1 MMLRNCPGARR
12 LSGSFFGNLLLIV
25 LGFLFGEILLFLI
38 MFLDDNPGSWF
49 CLGTAIALI
58 MLLVTTVLF
67 YGVGYTGAFSLALSM
82 NCTRRRFILD
92 YSLKILAHL
101 VLGYL
106 LVLGLYRLE
115 LLVGNAA
122 FPDYPLEAELSF
134 LTDWRVVLAGI
145 AGMLLSA
152 LFVGAMFGRFG
163 RKAGLI
169 VYLVWMFCCFV
180 VPKIFTAEPGG
191 EGVFDQAALLTQSAL
206 LRMPMAGWLT
216 LGAIAAVS
224 MLATVVVMAR
234 KQMVR

>member
-1 MMLRNCPGARR
+1 MLRNCPGARR

-38 MFLDDNPGSWF
+38 MFLEDDPGTWF
-49 CLGTAIALI
+49 CMGTVIALV

-92 YSLKILAHL
+92 YSGKILAHL

-106 LVLGLYRLE
+106 LVLGLYLLE
-115 LLVGNAA
+115 LLIGHAA
-122 FPDYPLEAELSF
+122 FPDYPLEQELGF

>member
-1 MMLRNCPGARR
+1 MLRNCPGARR

-38 MFLDDNPGSWF
+38 MFLEDDPGSWF
-49 CLGTAIALI
+49 CMGTVIALV

-82 NCTRRRFILD
+82 NCTRRRFLLD
-92 YSLKILAHL
+92 YSGKILAHL

-106 LVLGLYRLE
+106 LVLGLYLLE
-115 LLVGNAA
+115 LLIGHAA

>member
-1 MMLRNCPGARR
+1 MMLCNCPGARR

-38 MFLDDNPGSWF
+38 MFLEDDPGTWF
-49 CLGTAIALI
+49 CMGTVIALV

-122 FPDYPLEAELSF
+122 FPDYPLEAELGF

-206 LRMPMAGWLT
+206 LRMPMAGWIT

>member
-38 MFLDDNPGSWF
+38 MFLDDDPGSWF
-49 CLGTAIALI
+49 CMGTVIALV

-82 NCTRRRFILD
+82 NCTRRRFLLD
-92 YSLKILAHL
+92 YSGKILAHL

-106 LVLGLYRLE
+106 LVLGLYLLE
-115 LLVGNAA
+115 LLIGNAA

>member
-1 MMLRNCPGARR
+1 MLRNCPGARR

-38 MFLDDNPGSWF
+38 MFLEDDPGSWF
-49 CLGTAIALI
+49 CMGTVIALV

-82 NCTRRRFILD
+82 NCTRRRFLLD
-92 YSLKILAHL
+92 YSGKILAHL

-115 LLVGNAA
+115 LLIGNAA
-122 FPDYPLEAELSF
+122 FPDHPLEEELGF

-206 LRMPMAGWLT
+206 MRMPMAGWIT

-224 MLATVVVMAR
+224 MGATVVVMAR

>member
-1 MMLRNCPGARR
+1 MLRNCPGARR

-38 MFLDDNPGSWF
+38 MFLEDDPGSWF
-49 CLGTAIALI
+49 CMGTVIALV

-92 YSLKILAHL
+92 YSGKILAHL

>member
-1 MMLRNCPGARR
+1 MLRNCPGARR

-38 MFLDDNPGSWF
+38 MFLEDDPGSWF
-49 CLGTAIALI
+49 CMGTVIALV

-82 NCTRRRFILD
+82 NCTRRQFLLD

-106 LVLGLYRLE
+106 LVLGLYLLE
-115 LLVGNAA
+115 LLIGHAA
-122 FPDYPLEAELSF
+122 FPDYPLEQELGF

-145 AGMLLSA
+145 VGMLLSA

>member
-38 MFLDDNPGSWF
+38 MFLEDDPGTWF
-49 CLGTAIALI
+49 CMGTVIALV

-82 NCTRRRFILD
+82 NCTRRRFLLD

-122 FPDYPLEAELSF
+122 FPDYPLEEELSF
-134 LTDWRVVLAGI
+134 LTDWRFVLAGI

-206 LRMPMAGWLT
+206 LRMPMAGWIT

-224 MLATVVVMAR
+224 MGATVVVMAR

>member
-1 MMLRNCPGARR
+1 MLCNCPGARR

-38 MFLDDNPGSWF
+38 MFLEDDPGSWF
-49 CLGTAIALI
+49 CMGTVIALV

-82 NCTRRRFILD
+82 NCTRRRFLLD

-122 FPDYPLEAELSF
+122 FPDYPLEAELGF

>member
-1 MMLRNCPGARR
+1 MLRNCPGARR

-38 MFLDDNPGSWF
+38 MFLEDDPGSWF
-49 CLGTAIALI
+49 CMGTVIALV
-58 MLLVTTVLF
+58 MLLVTTMLF

-82 NCTRRRFILD
+82 NCTRRRFLLD

-106 LVLGLYRLE
+106 LVLGLYLLE
-115 LLVGNAA
+115 LLIGHAA

>member
-1 MMLRNCPGARR
+1 MLRNCPGARR

-38 MFLDDNPGSWF
+38 MFLEDDPGTWF
-49 CLGTAIALI
+49 CMGTVIALV

-82 NCTRRRFILD
+82 NCTRRRFLLD
-92 YSLKILAHL
+92 YSGKILAHL

-106 LVLGLYRLE
+106 LVLGLYLLE
-115 LLVGNAA
+115 LLIGHAA
-122 FPDYPLEAELSF
+122 FSDYPLEQELGF

-206 LRMPMAGWLT
+206 LRMPMAGWIT

>member
-1 MMLRNCPGARR
+1 MLRNCPGARR
-12 LSGSFFGNLLLIV
+12 LSGSFVGNLLLIAA
-25 LGFLFGEILLFLI
+25 GFVFGEILLVLI

-49 CLGTAIALI
+49 CMGTAIALV

-82 NCTRRRFILD
+82 GCTRRRFVLG
-92 YSLKILAHL
+92 YSRRVLAHL

-115 LLVGNAA
+115 LLIGGAA
-122 FPDYPLEAELSF
+122 FSDYPLEAELGF
-134 LTDWRVVLAGI
+134 LTDWRFVLAGI

-169 VYLVWMFCCFV
+169 VYLVWMFFCFV

-191 EGVFDQAALLTQSAL
+191 EGVFDQAALFTQNAL
-206 LRMPMAGWLT
+206 LRMPAAGWYT
-216 LGAIAAVS
+216 LGAIAVVS
-224 MLATVVVMAR
+224 MLTTVVVLAQ

>member
-1 MMLRNCPGARR
+1 MLRNCPGARR

-38 MFLDDNPGSWF
+38 MFLEDDPGSWF
-49 CLGTAIALI
+49 CMGTVIALV

-82 NCTRRRFILD
+82 NCTRRRFLLD

-106 LVLGLYRLE
+106 LVLGLYLLE
-115 LLVGNAA
+115 LLIGHAA
-122 FPDYPLEAELSF
+122 FPDYPLEQELGF

>member
-1 MMLRNCPGARR
+1 MLRNCPGARR

-38 MFLDDNPGSWF
+38 MFLEDDPGSWF
-49 CLGTAIALI
+49 CMGTVIALV

-82 NCTRRRFILD
+82 NCTRRRFLLD

-106 LVLGLYRLE
+106 LVLGFYRLE

-122 FPDYPLEAELSF
+122 FPDYPLEAELGF

-152 LFVGAMFGRFG
+152 LFIGAMFGRFG

-206 LRMPMAGWLT
+206 LRMPMAGWLPG
-216 LGAIAAVS
+216 GAIAAVS

>member
-1 MMLRNCPGARR
+1 MLRNCPGARR
-12 LSGSFFGNLLLIV
+12 LSGSCFGNLLLIV

-38 MFLDDNPGSWF
+38 MFLEDDPGTWF
-49 CLGTAIALI
+49 CMGTVIALV

-82 NCTRRRFILD
+82 NCTRRRFLLD

-106 LVLGLYRLE
+106 LVLGFYRRE

-122 FPDYPLEAELSF
+122 FPDYPLEQELGF

>member
-1 MMLRNCPGARR
+1 MLHNCPGARR

-38 MFLDDNPGSWF
+38 MFLEDDPGSWF
-49 CLGTAIALI
+49 CMGTVIALV
-58 MLLVTTVLF
+58 MLLVTTMLF

-82 NCTRRRFILD
+82 NCTRRRFLLD
-92 YSLKILAHL
+92 YSGKILAHL

-122 FPDYPLEAELSF
+122 FPDYPLEAELGF

>member
-1 MMLRNCPGARR
+1 MLRNCPGARR

-38 MFLDDNPGSWF
+38 MFLEDDPGSWF
-49 CLGTAIALI
+49 CMGTVIALV
-58 MLLVTTVLF
+58 MLLVTTMLF

-82 NCTRRRFILD
+82 NCTRRQFLLD

-106 LVLGLYRLE
+106 LVLGLYLLE
-115 LLVGNAA
+115 LLIGHAA
-122 FPDYPLEAELSF
+122 FSDYPLEQELSF
-134 LTDWRVVLAGI
+134 LTDWRFVLAGI

>member
-1 MMLRNCPGARR
+1 MLRNCPGARR

-38 MFLDDNPGSWF
+38 MFLEDDPGSWF
-49 CLGTAIALI
+49 CMGTVIALV

-82 NCTRRRFILD
+82 NCTRRQFLLD
-92 YSLKILAHL
+92 YSSKILAHL

-106 LVLGLYRLE
+106 LVLGLYLLE
-115 LLVGNAA
+115 LLIGHAA
-122 FPDYPLEAELSF
+122 FSDYPLEQELGF

-206 LRMPMAGWLT
+206 LRMPMAGWIT

>member
-1 MMLRNCPGARR
+1 MLCNCPGARR

-38 MFLDDNPGSWF
+38 MFLEDDPGTWF
-49 CLGTAIALI
+49 CMGTVIALV

-82 NCTRRRFILD
+82 NCTRRRFLLD
-92 YSLKILAHL
+92 YSGKILAHL

-122 FPDYPLEAELSF
+122 FPDYPLEAELGF

>member
-1 MMLRNCPGARR
+1 MLRNCPGARR

-38 MFLDDNPGSWF
+38 MFLDDDPGTWF
-49 CLGTAIALI
+49 CMGTVIALV

-82 NCTRRRFILD
+82 NCTRRRFLLD
-92 YSLKILAHL
+92 YSGKILAHL

-122 FPDYPLEAELSF
+122 FPDYPLEVEFGF

-169 VYLVWMFCCFV
+169 VYLVWMLCCFV

-224 MLATVVVMAR
+224 MGATVVVMAR

>member
-1 MMLRNCPGARR
+1 MLRNCPGARR

-25 LGFLFGEILLFLI
+25 LGFLFGKILLFLI
-38 MFLDDNPGSWF
+38 MFLEDDPGSWF
-49 CLGTAIALI
+49 CMGTVIALV
-58 MLLVTTVLF
+58 MLLVTTMLF

-82 NCTRRRFILD
+82 NCTRRRFLLD

-106 LVLGLYRLE
+106 LVLGLYLLE
-115 LLVGNAA
+115 LLIGHAA

-224 MLATVVVMAR
+224 MGATVVVMAR

>member
-1 MMLRNCPGARR
+1 MLCNCPGARR

-38 MFLDDNPGSWF
+38 MFLEDDPGTWF
-49 CLGTAIALI
+49 CMGTVIALV

-92 YSLKILAHL
+92 YSGKILAHL

-122 FPDYPLEAELSF
+122 FPDYPLEAELGF

>member
-1 MMLRNCPGARR
+1 MLCNCPGARR

-38 MFLDDNPGSWF
+38 MFLEDDPGSWF
-49 CLGTAIALI
+49 CMGTVIALV

-82 NCTRRRFILD
+82 NCTRRRFLLD
-92 YSLKILAHL
+92 YSGKILAHL

-122 FPDYPLEAELSF
+122 FPDYPLEEELGF
-134 LTDWRVVLAGI
+134 LTDWRFVLAGI

>member
-1 MMLRNCPGARR
+1 MLRNCPGARR

-38 MFLDDNPGSWF
+38 MFLEDDPGTWF
-49 CLGTAIALI
+49 CMGTVIALV

-82 NCTRRRFILD
+82 NCTRRRFLLD

-106 LVLGLYRLE
+106 LVLGFYRLE

>member
-38 MFLDDNPGSWF
+38 MFLEDDPGTWF
-49 CLGTAIALI
+49 CMGTVIALV

-82 NCTRRRFILD
+82 NCTRRRFLLD

>member
-1 MMLRNCPGARR
+1 MLCNCPGARR

-38 MFLDDNPGSWF
+38 MFLEDDPGTWF
-49 CLGTAIALI
+49 CMGTVIALV

-82 NCTRRRFILD
+82 NCTRRRFLLD

-106 LVLGLYRLE
+106 LVLGFYRLE

-122 FPDYPLEAELSF
+122 FPDYPLEAELGF
-134 LTDWRVVLAGI
+134 LTDWRFVLAGI

>member
-38 MFLDDNPGSWF
+38 MFLEDDPGTWF
-49 CLGTAIALI
+49 CMGTVIALV

-82 NCTRRRFILD
+82 NCTRRRFLLD

-106 LVLGLYRLE
+106 LVLGLYLLE
-115 LLVGNAA
+115 LLIGHAA
-122 FPDYPLEAELSF
+122 FPDYPLEQELSF
-134 LTDWRVVLAGI
+134 LTDWRFVLAGI

>member
-1 MMLRNCPGARR
+1 MLRNCPGARR

-38 MFLDDNPGSWF
+38 MFLEDDPGSWF
-49 CLGTAIALI
+49 CMGTVIALV

-82 NCTRRRFILD
+82 NCTRRQFLLD

>member
-1 MMLRNCPGARR
+1 MLRNCPGARR

-38 MFLDDNPGSWF
+38 MFLEDDPGSWF
-49 CLGTAIALI
+49 CMGTVIALV

-82 NCTRRRFILD
+82 NCTRRRFLLD

-122 FPDYPLEAELSF
+122 FPDYPLEAELGF

-152 LFVGAMFGRFG
+152 LFIGAMFGRFG

>member
-38 MFLDDNPGSWF
+38 MFLEDDPGTWF
-49 CLGTAIALI
+49 CMGTVIALV

-82 NCTRRRFILD
+82 NCTRRRFLLD

-106 LVLGLYRLE
+106 LVLGFYRLE

-122 FPDYPLEAELSF
+122 FPDYPLEAELGF
-134 LTDWRVVLAGI
+134 LTDWRFVLAGI

>member
-1 MMLRNCPGARR
+1 MLRNCPGARR

-38 MFLDDNPGSWF
+38 MFLEDDPGSWF
-49 CLGTAIALI
+49 CMGTVIALV

-82 NCTRRRFILD
+82 NCTRRRFLLD
-92 YSLKILAHL
+92 YSGKILAHL

-122 FPDYPLEAELSF
+122 FPDYPLEAELGF

>member
-1 MMLRNCPGARR
+1 MLRNCPGARR

-38 MFLDDNPGSWF
+38 MFLEDDPGTWF
-49 CLGTAIALI
+49 CMGTVIALV

-82 NCTRRRFILD
+82 NCTRRRFLLD

-106 LVLGLYRLE
+106 LVLGLYLLE
-115 LLVGNAA
+115 LLIGHAA

-224 MLATVVVMAR
+224 MGATVVVMAR

>member
-1 MMLRNCPGARR
+1 MLRNCPGARR

-38 MFLDDNPGSWF
+38 MFLEDDPGSWF
-49 CLGTAIALI
+49 CMGTVIALV

-82 NCTRRRFILD
+82 NCTRRRFLLD

-106 LVLGLYRLE
+106 LVLGFYRLE

>member
-1 MMLRNCPGARR
+1 MLCNCPGARR

-38 MFLDDNPGSWF
+38 MFLEDDPGTWF
-49 CLGTAIALI
+49 CMGTVIALV

-82 NCTRRRFILD
+82 NCTRRQFLLD
-92 YSLKILAHL
+92 YSGKILAHL

-106 LVLGLYRLE
+106 LVLGLYLLE
-115 LLVGNAA
+115 LLIGHAA

>member
-1 MMLRNCPGARR
+1 MLRNCPGARR

-25 LGFLFGEILLFLI
+25 LGFLFGEIMLFLI
-38 MFLDDNPGSWF
+38 MFLEDDPGTWF
-49 CLGTAIALI
+49 CMGTVIALV

-82 NCTRRRFILD
+82 NCTRRRFLLD
-92 YSLKILAHL
+92 YSGKILAHL

-106 LVLGLYRLE
+106 LVLGFYRLE

-122 FPDYPLEAELSF
+122 FPDYPLEAELGF

>member
-1 MMLRNCPGARR
+1 MLRNCPGARR

-38 MFLDDNPGSWF
+38 MFLEDDPGSWF
-49 CLGTAIALI
+49 CMGTVIALV

-82 NCTRRRFILD
+82 NCTRRRFLLD

-106 LVLGLYRLE
+106 LVLGLYLLE
-115 LLVGNAA
+115 LLIGHAA
-122 FPDYPLEAELSF
+122 FSDYPLEQELGF